1 MDQSTAQLHG
11 IGHHLGGHLGPS
23 YIPSRP
29 PQGSLGERGIKLS
42 LPPHQR
48 PLREEVTSEAARKL
62 GFLAALFLELREGR
76 EMQDGTRIRKNQG
89 VGMLGC
95 DGELQLQLPLRSL

>member
-29 PQGSLGERGIKLS
+29 PQGILGEREIKLS
-42 LPPHQR
+42 PPPHQR

-62 GFLAALFLELREGR
+62 GSFILGAEGR
-76 EMQDGTRIRKNQG
+76 QRDAGRDKDKEEPGSRDAG
-89 VGMLGC
+89 L
-95 DGELQLQLPLRSL
+95 